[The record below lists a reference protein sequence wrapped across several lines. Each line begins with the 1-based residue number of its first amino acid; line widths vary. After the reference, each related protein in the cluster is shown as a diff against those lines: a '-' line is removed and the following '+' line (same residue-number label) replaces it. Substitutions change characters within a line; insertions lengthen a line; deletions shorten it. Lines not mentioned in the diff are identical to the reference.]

1 MPTGVPRLPISNTSM
16 KPFSRFALLGSF
28 GLLFASC
35 GKPDDTGSADA
46 KTPPAGYTTP
56 GSSWAEPDFTA
67 WMSRAELQYLQEKNP
82 ADQYFAHV
90 EGRTHQGR
98 IEYRAVVR
106 PFSADQFDQWAVFWG
121 INEAELFDWELRLL
135 RTGFSRKDMQSFQ
148 DSTGKALYQIVW
160 LKPKEQPGE
169 QDNNTVAENV
179 AAPQSV
185 QPETESIYTPFQ
197 ETIPAPA
204 PVEPAVAKSEP
215 PAHTGH
221 VEEAPKPKPA
231 PEPEPSPKS
240 PRGGGKT
247 ITYVVQPGDTLGKIA
262 KRKGTSVSDLKENN
276 RLKSDILRI
285 GQKLTISVRGE

>member
-1 MPTGVPRLPISNTSM
+1 M
-16 KPFSRFALLGSF
+16 KPLSRFALIGSF

-35 GKPDDTGSADA
+35 GKSGDAGNGADS
-46 KTPPAGYTTP
+46 KTPPAGYVTP
-56 GSSWAEPDFTA
+56 GSTWAESDFTA

-82 ADQYFAHV
+82 ADRYFAHV
-90 EGRTHQGR
+90 EGRTHGGR
-98 IEYRAVVR
+98 IEYRAAVR

-169 QDNNTVAENV
+169 ADNSSVADNV

-185 QPETESIYTPFQ
+185 QPETESVYAPFQ
-197 ETIPAPA
+197 ENAVPA
-204 PVEPAVAKSEP
+204 EPALVKAEP
-215 PAHTGH
+215 ARIEH
-221 VEEAPKPKPA
+221 VEEAPKPKPV
-231 PEPEPSPKS
+231 ESEPSAK
-240 PRGGGKT
+240 RGKT

-262 KRKGTSVSDLKENN
+262 KRKGTSVGDLKETNH
-276 RLKSDILRI
+276 LKSDTLRI
-285 GQKLTISVRGE
+285 GQKLLVSVKND